1 MSILRVLTL
10 VALCG
15 TTLTVTATE
24 PYPSKPMEL
33 VVAYQPGGGSDNTAR
48 AIADKAKSYLPQQSV
63 VVINKPGASGSIGWT
78 YVVSGTPDGY
88 KLSLMNPEMLVV
100 PLMGIG
106 KTTIDNFQPI
116 ARFTDDASAVQ

>member
-78 YVVSGTPDGY
+78 
-88 KLSLMNPEMLVV
+88 
-100 PLMGIG
+100 
-106 KTTIDNFQPI
+106 
-116 ARFTDDASAVQ
+116 